1 MKYITTLGEL
11 RQLTEQLPDSTE
23 INGVWGAYIC
33 IEDEG
38 HSVTFD
44 TEDQREAYGDSQPTK
59 EKGSDSHRPNKRFTR
74 RRVARDSRLRRQ
86 VPLLEHGTDQEPETC
101 QRANSQNLH
110 Q

>member
-11 RQLTEQLPDSTE
+11 RKLTEQLPDSTE

-44 TEDQREAYGDSQPTK
+44 TEDQREAYGDS
-59 EKGSDSHRPNKRFTR
+59 
-74 RRVARDSRLRRQ
+74 
-86 VPLLEHGTDQEPETC
+86 
-101 QRANSQNLH
+101 
-110 Q
+110 